1 MHRTAILPI
10 AIVSA
15 LCGAQ
20 PAFAQDAADPAA
32 VWERFVE
39 DCSAVVA
46 APDPAMHATSAL
58 GGSGGAGRTAD
69 GLVSTA
75 TVSLDLPTG
84 GSEATMIVTVNDF
97 AAGRSVQCMLQ
108 MIQPDPALA
117 GLAAI
122 SRERAGELIGP
133 DVTAAGGPVAE
144 ISMADGLPF
153 PGGAPEAEMLR
164 FSDSGFPPQRI
175 LIVQSLPVAVILI
188 FGVMQPAE

>member
-1 MHRTAILPI
+1 MRRTAILTI
-10 AIVSA
+10 AIASA
-15 LCGAQ
+15 LCGGLS
-20 PAFAQDAADPAA
+20 AFAQDAADPAA

-46 APDPAMHATSAL
+46 APDPAMHAASAL

-69 GLVSTA
+69 GRVSTA
-75 TVSLDLPTG
+75 TVSLNLPAG
-84 GSEATMIVTVNDF
+84 GGEATMIVTVNDF
-97 AAGRSVQCMLQ
+97 ADGRSVQCMLQ

-144 ISMADGLPF
+144 INVVDGLPF
-153 PGGAPEAEMLR
+153 PGAAPQAEMLR
-164 FSDSGFPPQRI
+164 FSDSGFPPERI
-175 LIVQSLPVAVILI
+175 LIVQSLPIMLLLI
-188 FGVMQPAE
+188 YGVMQPAE